1 MKQQRRYKEPQDTLW
16 GKFLSGFMAVV
27 FAMSTLTL
35 IPIASAINGEPNEAQ
50 IQQQEELADQTS
62 GKDEKAA
69 EPAADEQKLEPVE
82 LLSIASVEDE
92 DDADDAAPADATLKV
107 KAQNATVTYN
117 GNDVATELVVPA
129 GKDVKFTVKAANGFT
144 LDAAAVKLTD
154 AKGETTLTPNA
165 GEYTVAADR
174 VADGATVV
182 VTAEAAAGEP
192 ATSEKADSS
201 IDAATSTE
209 QIVEPGEVKTV
220 VTNIAAKAFGI
231 TVLAADTGI
240 SSQSINNGE
249 DLEIYVG
256 SSTEIKSN
264 NGNHWSVQ
272 NRNWSSGNESIATVS
287 GNGSSATV
295 TGNATGTTTITYS
308 YQYWSGNLI
317 YGSWV
322 DQTETIKVTVA
333 EVPQETLNTTVYVY
347 ANLMYS
353 DGVTEDLKTQAN
365 STLLNGLKL
374 NGKGWYTLG
383 YIQNAMAKAPTKTG
397 TSDDAVYQTASEA
410 DTNRVIGM
418 IGSMT
423 RDNDTSDKNLDFPI
437 SAIDIGGWSLH
448 GANGANDF
456 NGAPDPAWH
465 LDGTATIVTYT
476 WKDGVTN
483 ETLGGPI
490 AGWANSAPNN
500 EVEVPK
506 HDGYVFKEWV
516 ATTDADGDVTYT
528 ATYVKD
534 SYGYTVKYFIDED
547 EIDAATVAA
556 NGWTTGGTAE
566 YGTTASVTPSPT
578 ATIAETNY
586 MLESTNHSVTID
598 ADATKNVINVVYT
611 KDSIGTNPDPNTPD
625 GVADKYQAT
634 IKYAAGANGT
644 VAGTTTRVVTLVDAQ
659 GNPAAS
665 QSVTPGTQGVTVS
678 PATGYEFDKW
688 TGDPAV
694 AVTLNGG
701 DEVTY
706 TASFKPAS
714 FGYTVKYFIDE
725 DEIDAATVAAN
736 GWTTGGTAEYQ
747 SEVTISPEQRV
758 TIEGK
763 NYILD
768 SADHK
773 IASISATESDNVIS
787 VVYAVDEVVDPAV
800 DPNPNE
806 PGDGVPDYRQAVIN
820 YVSADDA
827 QGRVAPDQKVVT
839 LEADEM
845 PSVQM
850 IVLDGVTATP
860 ETGYVLAG
868 WTAEDGTTVAP
879 REMRD
884 IAGGQT
890 YTYTASFKGDFSAIS
905 ATPYEGVFDGAYHT
919 PTVNGTIEG
928 DMVSFSADH
937 RNVTNGP
944 ATVTITVTRGAET
957 YTIDSTVTITPRPV
971 VVTANDASKIYGEA
985 DPTLTAAVRS
995 IEGNT
1000 ASGLVGNDTVAYT
1013 VSRATGE
1020 DAGEYDITATGNAVQ
1035 GNYAV
1040 TYMPATFTITAAGG
1054 NVVTADNIAGADGL
1068 TKMYD
1073 GQAASVEAEA
1083 ARSGSTLLY
1092 STDGVNFTTQNPVFT
1107 NAGSYDVYVMAT
1119 NPNYEDTPVVRTT
1132 VTITPAPVTV
1142 TVGNAAK
1149 TAGAVDPTFA
1159 ATVTGLVNGESA
1171 GLISY
1176 ALTRTAGEDAGSYV
1190 ITAAG
1195 DRVQGNYI
1203 VTYVPGALVITA
1215 ALVPP
1220 AALPAGPAA
1229 PAAVAALDTIL
1240 DDGVPLATIDD
1251 DENALAAFE
1260 EIHCWTHW
1268 LMIFGALVT
1277 IVYGLAVLY
1286 RRRHGI
1292 RDMDDFEGDITGG
1305 RKYDAAAERNPAA
1318 GNAFQAM

>member
-92 DDADDAAPADATLKV
+92 DDADDAAPADVTLKV
-107 KAQNATVTYN
+107 KAQSATVTYN
-117 GNDVATELVVPA
+117 GKDAATELVVPT
-129 GKDVKFTVKAANGFT
+129 GKDVKFTVKAADGFT
-144 LDAAAVKLTD
+144 LGAAAVKLAD

-174 VADGATVV
+174 VADGATIV
-182 VTAEAAAGEP
+182 VTAEAATGSANTDAAEP
-192 ATSEKADSS
+192 STPAPSTELGEKANKVKNAISNFIEKLGGATTFAAVGNGNGNNSGTGTYSDELPDIKNWSLEKVVQYFRVEPISVVMSPGDRFSDHGGDNSKPEHQFLSTNPDVS
-201 IDAATSTE
+201 IDKSTQAQAE
-209 QIVEPGEVKTV
+209 IQGIPGQTTIIVHAYKGKNEKDWNYQIFV
-220 VTNIAAKAFGI
+220 VTLSDNKEDDAALCYDA
-231 TVLAADTGI
+231 
-240 SSQSINNGE
+240 NG
-249 DLEIYVG
+249 G
-256 SSTEIKSN
+256 
-264 NGNHWSVQ
+264 
-272 NRNWSSGNESIATVS
+272 
-287 GNGSSATV
+287 
-295 TGNATGTTTITYS
+295 TGTTLAT
-308 YQYWSGNLI
+308 
-317 YGSWV
+317 
-322 DQTETIKVTVA
+322 
-333 EVPQETLNTTVYVY
+333 
-347 ANLMYS
+347 
-353 DGVTEDLKTQAN
+353 
-365 STLLNGLKL
+365 
-374 NGKGWYTLG
+374 
-383 YIQNAMAKAPTKTG
+383 TG
-397 TSDDAVYQTASEA
+397 TVNSVVKVSANGFTREGYAFDGWNTEA
-410 DTNRVIGM
+410 DGT
-418 IGSMT
+418 
-423 RDNDTSDKNLDFPI
+423 
-437 SAIDIGGWSLH
+437 
-448 GANGANDF
+448 
-456 NGAPDPAWH
+456 
-465 LDGTATIVTYT
+465 GTAYAVGADYKLT
-476 WKDGVTN
+476 KAMD
-483 ETLGGPI
+483 TLY
-490 AGWANSAPNN
+490 AQWS
-500 EVEVPK
+500 
-506 HDGYVFKEWV
+506 
-516 ATTDADGDVTYT
+516 
-528 ATYVKD
+528 
-534 SYGYTVKYFIDED
+534 
-547 EIDAATVAA
+547 
-556 NGWTTGGTAE
+556 
-566 YGTTASVTPSPT
+566 
-578 ATIAETNY
+578 
-586 MLESTNHSVTID
+586 
-598 ADATKNVINVVYT
+598 
-611 KDSIGTNPDPNTPD
+611 KDSIGTTDPTQPD

-634 IKYAAGANGT
+634 IKYAAGANGSVT
-644 VAGTTTRVVTLVDAQ
+644 GTTTRVVTLMDGGAYVTEATI
-659 GNPAAS
+659 
-665 QSVTPGTQGVTVS
+665 TPGTEGVTVE
-678 PATGYEFDKW
+678 PDTGYEFDEW
-688 TGDPAV
+688 T
-694 AVTLNGG
+694 
-701 DEVTY
+701 
-706 TASFKPAS
+706 
-714 FGYTVKYFIDE
+714 
-725 DEIDAATVAAN
+725 
-736 GWTTGGTAEYQ
+736 
-747 SEVTISPEQRV
+747 
-758 TIEGK
+758 
-763 NYILD
+763 D
-768 SADHK
+768 SD
-773 IASISATESDNVIS
+773 
-787 VVYAVDEVVDPAV
+787 
-800 DPNPNE
+800 
-806 PGDGVPDYRQAVIN
+806 
-820 YVSADDA
+820 
-827 QGRVAPDQKVVT
+827 
-839 LEADEM
+839 
-845 PSVQM
+845 
-850 IVLDGVTATP
+850 P
-860 ETGYVLAG
+860 ETAI
-868 WTAEDGTTVAP
+868 TA
-879 REMRD
+879 M
-884 IAGGQT
+884 GGET
-890 YTYTASFKGDFSAIS
+890 YTYTANFKGDFTAIS

-928 DMVSFSADH
+928 DKVSFSADH

-957 YTIDSTVTITPRPV
+957 YTIGSTVTITPRPV

-985 DPTLTAAVRS
+985 DPTLTAAVRG

-1073 GQAASVEAEA
+1073 GQVASVEAEA

-1092 STDGVNFTTQNPVFT
+1092 STDGVSFTTQNPVFT
-1107 NAGSYDVYVMAT
+1107 NVGSYDVYVMAT

-1203 VTYVPGALVITA
+1203 VTYVPGTLVITA

-1292 RDMDDFEGDITGG
+1292 RDMDDFEGDIMGG
-1305 RKYDAAAERNPAA
+1305 RKYDAAAEKNPAA

>member
-92 DDADDAAPADATLKV
+92 DDADDAASADVTLKV

-129 GKDVKFTVKAANGFT
+129 GKDVKFTVKAADGFT
-144 LDAAAVKLTD
+144 LGAAAVKLAD

-174 VADGATVV
+174 VADGAAIV
-182 VTAEAAAGEP
+182 VTAEAVAGS
-192 ATSEKADSS
+192 ANT
-201 IDAATSTE
+201 DAAELSTPDPSTE
-209 QIVEPGEVKTV
+209 LGEKTANAESIITSIMSFFGGTSMLDARGWGNGNGNAGINPAEVGSYPVYVYTQIHLSSG
-220 VTNIAAKAFGI
+220 VTGNS
-231 TVLAADTGI
+231 VLNGQATDLIKSLGVALNGNAADNKWYTLGTI
-240 SSQSINNGE
+240 SNAMTSP
-249 DLEIYVG
+249 
-256 SSTEIKSN
+256 
-264 NGNHWSVQ
+264 
-272 NRNWSSGNESIATVS
+272 
-287 GNGSSATV
+287 
-295 TGNATGTTTITYS
+295 GNATGRP
-308 YQYWSGNLI
+308 
-317 YGSWV
+317 GS
-322 DQTETIKVTVA
+322 
-333 EVPQETLNTTVYVY
+333 
-347 ANLMYS
+347 
-353 DGVTEDLKTQAN
+353 
-365 STLLNGLKL
+365 
-374 NGKGWYTLG
+374 
-383 YIQNAMAKAPTKTG
+383 
-397 TSDDAVYQTASEA
+397 DA
-410 DTNRVIGM
+410 DKNRVIENLNSLNRYGDNTFPLDKVSGWGLHTSEAADGYSGSQV
-418 IGSMT
+418 IGSSGQST
-423 RDNDTSDKNLDFPI
+423 DGRNITVT
-437 SAIDIGGWSLH
+437 
-448 GANGANDF
+448 
-456 NGAPDPAWH
+456 WH
-465 LDGTATIVTYT
+465 LDGTATIVKYT
-476 WKDGVTN
+476 WKDGDKVLDTRVGFTGTYTENSEVN
-483 ETLGGPI
+483 EPE
-490 AGWANSAPNN
+490 APNGYEFDGWEQDIEGEDVVFN
-500 EVEVPK
+500 AKWKKNSFAYTVEY
-506 HDGYVFKEWV
+506 YV
-516 ATTDADGDVTYT
+516 DGDRIE
-528 ATYVKD
+528 AQ
-534 SYGYTVKYFIDED
+534 E
-547 EIDAATVAA
+547 
-556 NGWTTGGTAE
+556 GWPTGGEAE
-566 YGTTASVTPSPT
+566 YGTTASVTPAAT
-578 ATIAETNY
+578 ATIDEANY

-598 ADATKNVINVVYT
+598 ADTSKNVIKVVYT
-611 KDSIGTNPDPNTPD
+611 KDSIGTTDPTQPD

-634 IKYAAGANGT
+634 IKYAAGANGSVT
-644 VAGTTTRVVTLVDAQ
+644 GTTIKVVTLMDGDAYVTE
-659 GNPAAS
+659 ATI
-665 QSVTPGTQGVTVS
+665 TPGTEGVTVT

-688 TGDPAV
+688 TDSDPEA
-694 AVTLNGG
+694 AI
-701 DEVTY
+701 
-706 TASFKPAS
+706 TA
-714 FGYTVKYFIDE
+714 
-725 DEIDAATVAAN
+725 
-736 GWTTGGTAEYQ
+736 
-747 SEVTISPEQRV
+747 
-758 TIEGK
+758 
-763 NYILD
+763 
-768 SADHK
+768 
-773 IASISATESDNVIS
+773 
-787 VVYAVDEVVDPAV
+787 
-800 DPNPNE
+800 
-806 PGDGVPDYRQAVIN
+806 
-820 YVSADDA
+820 
-827 QGRVAPDQKVVT
+827 
-839 LEADEM
+839 
-845 PSVQM
+845 
-850 IVLDGVTATP
+850 
-860 ETGYVLAG
+860 
-868 WTAEDGTTVAP
+868 
-879 REMRD
+879 
-884 IAGGQT
+884 AGGET
-890 YTYTASFKGDFSAIS
+890 YTYTANFKGDFTAIS

-928 DMVSFSADH
+928 DTVSFSADH
-937 RNVTNGP
+937 RNVTNGS
-944 ATVTITVTRGAET
+944 ATVTIKVTRGAET

-985 DPTLTAAVRS
+985 DPTLTAAVRG

-1020 DAGEYDITATGNAVQ
+1020 DAGEYDITATGDAVQ

-1176 ALTRTAGEDAGSYV
+1176 TLTRIAGEDAGSYV

-1203 VTYVPGALVITA
+1203 VTYVPGTLVITA

-1292 RDMDDFEGDITGG
+1292 RDMDDFEGDIMGG
-1305 RKYDAAAERNPAA
+1305 RKYDAAAEKNPAA